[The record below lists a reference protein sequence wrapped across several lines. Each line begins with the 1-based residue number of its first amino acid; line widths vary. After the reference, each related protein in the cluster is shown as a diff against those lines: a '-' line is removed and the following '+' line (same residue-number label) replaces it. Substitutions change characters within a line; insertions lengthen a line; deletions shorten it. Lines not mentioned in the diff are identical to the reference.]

1 MTPLKKVAAGI
12 GDERGREVCAGGS
25 LAVSAAPTAVT
36 TIAESAA
43 QTIIVTAIRLSLTA
57 RA

>member
-1 MTPLKKVAAGI
+1 MTPLKKVAAGT
-12 GDERGREVCAGGS
+12 GAVRGRGVCAGGS

-43 QTIIVTAIRLSLTA
+43 QAIIVTAIHFSLTA